1 MLFLELRHKWLSQ
14 LNKLSINDPAICPN
28 MCGRKYKGLRRKCHL
43 KRHLTYECGV
53 PKKFQC
59 HLCFKR
65 FAQNDTLKSHLI
77 MVHKQVPVPRN
88 HVCND
93 ESTNSYYTLEEFWK

>member
-1 MLFLELRHKWLSQ
+1 
-14 LNKLSINDPAICPN
+14 

-43 KRHLTYECGV
+43 KRHLIDECGV

-59 HLCFKR
+59 HLCDKR

-77 MVHKQVPVPRN
+77 MVHKQAKVPRYR
-88 HVCND
+88 VYND
-93 ESTNSYYTLEEFWK
+93 ESTNPHYSLGEFWANFGNREYRK

>member
-43 KRHLTYECGV
+43 KRHLINECGV

-59 HLCFKR
+59 HLCLKR
-65 FAQNDTLKSHLI
+65 FAQNDTLKSHLV
-77 MVHKQVPVPRN
+77 MVHKQIPLHRSRFY
-88 HVCND
+88 ND
-93 ESTNSYYTLEEFWK
+93 ESTEYHINLEKSWK